1 LFFGDL
7 IERTGDFDAGIVEG
21 DIETAMGGY
30 DEVDSLHDVGILG
43 DVCADK
49 GCRAPLLGDLR
60 GDIRA
65 FLFTAAGDDDF
76 RARFC
81 KGQRRSFSD
90 TEVPPVTST
99 ILLV

>member
-1 LFFGDL
+1 
-7 IERTGDFDAGIVEG
+7 
-21 DIETAMGGY
+21 MK
-30 DEVDSLHDVGILG
+30 S
-43 DVCADK
+43 
-49 GCRAPLLGDLR
+49 

-90 TEVPPVTST
+90 TAEVPPVTCT